1 MASGHSSLAAELRG
15 RAPIREIL
23 DRALAGARLSDADA
37 IALIECPDSDLD
49 AMLSAAAELRDRGK
63 GRDVTY
69 SRKVF
74 LPITNLCRDRCT
86 YCTFRKDPGDPGAWT
101 MMPDEIAQWSR
112 RGAELGCK
120 EALMCLGDKPEVA
133 FKEYRETLATLGVRT
148 TIEYVGRACE
158 IALAEGLLPHTN
170 AGLMTF
176 DEMRALRPLN
186 VSMGLMLENIS
197 PRLRARGG
205 VHQAAPDKDPALRMK
220 MIDEAGELRIPFT
233 TGILLGIGETP
244 AERAQSLTAIRDT
257 HERHGHIQEV
267 IIQNF
272 RAKPEIAMADAPEP
286 DAYDMARAI
295 ATARLVL
302 GPVDERAGAAEPV
315 AASDRIVPQCRNQ
328 RLGRDFAAQQGLR
341 ESRSAVAASRTAR
354 LSNARGRDSSLVKGS
369 QFTTNTSM
377 MNGSTRRSRLKCAR
391 YGIDLSEANHE
402 PGVLAHLRRRNRS
415 DSRRRFAR
423 QGVPRGAQRA

>member
-1 MASGHSSLAAELRG
+1 M
-15 RAPIREIL
+15 
-23 DRALAGARLSDADA
+23 AGARLSDADA

-101 MMPDEIAQWSR
+101 MMPDEIALWSR

-133 FKEYRETLATLGVRT
+133 FKEYRDTLASLGVRT

-170 AGLMTF
+170 AGLMTVE
-176 DEMRALRPLN
+176 EMRALRPLN
-186 VSMGLMLENIS
+186 ASMGLMLENIS

-205 VHQAAPDKDPALRMK
+205 VHQAAPDKDPALRIK
-220 MIDEAGELRIPFT
+220 MIDDAGALRIPFT

-244 AERAQSLTAIRDT
+244 AERALSLTAIRDT

-302 GPVDERAGAAEPV
+302 GPTMNVQAPPNLSPRQIELFLNAGINDWGGISPLSKDYVNPEAPWPHIEKLGEACARAGFALGE
-315 AASDRIVPQCRNQ
+315 
-328 RLGRDFAAQQGLR
+328 RLAIYNEYINDEWLDP
-341 ESRSAVAASRTAR
+341 AVATK
-354 LSNARGRDSSLVKGS
+354 V
-369 QFTTNTSM
+369 
-377 MNGSTRRSRLKCAR
+377 
-391 YGIDLSEANHE
+391 
-402 PGVLAHLRRRNRS
+402 
-415 DSRRRFAR
+415 
-423 QGVPRGAQRA
+423 RAIWDRPVGGQS

>member
-1 MASGHSSLAAELRG
+1 MMASIHSSLASEHRA

-23 DRALAGARLSDADA
+23 DRALAGARLGDADA
-37 IALIECPDSDLD
+37 IALIECPDADLD
-49 AMLSAAAELRDRGK
+49 AMISAAAELRDRGK

-74 LPITNLCRDRCT
+74 LPVTNLCRDRCT

-101 MMPDEIAQWSR
+101 MMPDEIALWSR

-133 FKEYRETLATLGVRT
+133 FKEYREVLATLGVRT

-158 IALAEGLLPHTN
+158 IAIAEGLLPHTN
-170 AGLMTF
+170 AGLMTV
-176 DEMRALRPLN
+176 DEMRTLRPLN

-205 VHQAAPDKDPALRMK
+205 VHQAAPDKDPAL
-220 MIDEAGELRIPFT
+220 
-233 TGILLGIGETP
+233 
-244 AERAQSLTAIRDT
+244 SLTAIRDT

-302 GPVDERAGAAEPV
+302 GPSMNVQAPPNLSPRQIELFLNAGINDWGGISPLSKDYVNPEAPWPHLDRLGEQCARAGFALGE
-315 AASDRIVPQCRNQ
+315 
-328 RLGRDFAAQQGLR
+328 RLAIYNEYINDEWLDP
-341 ESRSAVAASRTAR
+341 AVATK
-354 LSNARGRDSSLVKGS
+354 V
-369 QFTTNTSM
+369 
-377 MNGSTRRSRLKCAR
+377 
-391 YGIDLSEANHE
+391 
-402 PGVLAHLRRRNRS
+402 
-415 DSRRRFAR
+415 
-423 QGVPRGAQRA
+423 RAIWDRPVGGQS

>member
-1 MASGHSSLAAELRG
+1 MASLHSSLASEPRE

-23 DRALAGARLSDADA
+23 DRALAGVRLSDADA

-101 MMPDEIAQWSR
+101 MMPDEIALWSR

-133 FKEYRETLATLGVRT
+133 FKEYRETLASLGVRT

-170 AGLMTF
+170 AGLMTS

-186 VSMGLMLENIS
+186 ASMGLMLENIS

-205 VHQAAPDKDPALRMK
+205 VHQAAPDKDPALRIK
-220 MIDEAGELRIPFT
+220 MIDEAGALRIPFT

-244 AERAQSLTAIRDT
+244 AERALSLTAIRDT

-302 GPVDERAGAAEPV
+302 GPSMNVQAPPNLSPRQIELFLNAGINDWGGISPLSKDYVNPEAPWPHIERLGEQCARAGFALGE
-315 AASDRIVPQCRNQ
+315 
-328 RLGRDFAAQQGLR
+328 RLAIYNEYINDEWLDP
-341 ESRSAVAASRTAR
+341 AVATK
-354 LSNARGRDSSLVKGS
+354 V
-369 QFTTNTSM
+369 
-377 MNGSTRRSRLKCAR
+377 
-391 YGIDLSEANHE
+391 
-402 PGVLAHLRRRNRS
+402 
-415 DSRRRFAR
+415 
-423 QGVPRGAQRA
+423 RAIWDRPVGGQS

>member
-1 MASGHSSLAAELRG
+1 MAFAELAAISSARS
-15 RAPIREIL
+15 AASIRPVL
-23 DRALAGARLSDADA
+23 DRALGGARLSEADA
-37 IALIECPDSDLD
+37 IALIDCPVRELDDL
-49 AMLSAAAELRDRGK
+49 LSAAGELRDRGK
-63 GRDVTY
+63 GRAISY

-101 MMPDEIAQWSR
+101 MMPDEIAEWSR
-112 RGAELGCK
+112 RGHELGCK

-133 FKEYRETLATLGVRT
+133 FKEYRATLDTLGVRS

-170 AGLMTF
+170 AGLMTR
-176 DEMRALRPLN
+176 DEMATLRPLN
-186 VSMGLMLENIS
+186 ASMGLMLESIS

-233 TGILLGIGETP
+233 SGILLGIGETV
-244 AERAQSLTAIRDT
+244 AERAQSIVALRDS
-257 HERHGHIQEV
+257 HERYGHIQEV

-286 DAYDMARAI
+286 EAYEMARAI

-302 GPVDERAGAAEPV
+302 GAEMNVQAPPNLSPGEIELFLRAGINDWGGISPLSKDYVNPEAPWPHIE
-315 AASDRIVPQCRNQ
+315 
-328 RLGRDFAAQQGLR
+328 RLGERCARAGFTLGERLAVYQEYINDEWLDP
-341 ESRSAVAASRTAR
+341 AVATNVRAIWERT
-354 LSNARGRDSSLVKGS
+354 RGVS
-369 QFTTNTSM
+369 
-377 MNGSTRRSRLKCAR
+377 
-391 YGIDLSEANHE
+391 
-402 PGVLAHLRRRNRS
+402 P
-415 DSRRRFAR
+415 
-423 QGVPRGAQRA
+423 

>member
-1 MASGHSSLAAELRG
+1 MPSLHSSLVSEQRE

-23 DRALAGARLSDADA
+23 DQALAGARLSDADA
-37 IALIECPDSDLD
+37 IALIECPDADLD

-63 GRDVTY
+63 GREVTY

-74 LPITNLCRDRCT
+74 LPVTNLCRDRCT

-101 MMPDEIAQWSR
+101 MMPDEIALWSR

-133 FKEYRETLATLGVRT
+133 FKEYRDTLTSLGVRT

-158 IALAEGLLPHTN
+158 IAMAEGLLPHTN
-170 AGLMTF
+170 AGLMTV

-197 PRLRARGG
+197 PRLRASGG
-205 VHQAAPDKDPALRMK
+205 VHQAAPDKDPALRIK
-220 MIDEAGELRIPFT
+220 MIDDAGALRIPFT

-244 AERAQSLTAIRDT
+244 AERALSLTAIRDT
-257 HERHGHIQEV
+257 HERHAHIQEV

-286 DAYDMARAI
+286 
-295 ATARLVL
+295 
-302 GPVDERAGAAEPV
+302 ERG
-315 AASDRIVPQCRNQ
+315 NQ

-341 ESRSAVAASRTAR
+341 ESRGAVAAYRSAR
-354 LSNARGRDSSLVKGS
+354 RAMRASW
-369 QFTTNTSM
+369 F
-377 MNGSTRRSRLKCAR
+377 CAR
-391 YGIDLSEANHE
+391 
-402 PGVLAHLRRRNRS
+402 
-415 DSRRRFAR
+415 
-423 QGVPRGAQRA
+423 

>member
-1 MASGHSSLAAELRG
+1 MASIHSSLASEPRE
-15 RAPIREIL
+15 RVPIREIL
-23 DRALAGARLSDADA
+23 DRALTGARLSDADA
-37 IALIECPDSDLD
+37 IALIECPDVDLD
-49 AMLSAAAELRDRGK
+49 TMLSAAAELRDHGK

-186 VSMGLMLENIS
+186 VSMGLMLESIS

-244 AERAQSLTAIRDT
+244 AERALSLTAIRDT

-302 GPVDERAGAAEPV
+302 GSTMNVQAPPNLSPRQIELFLNAGINDWGGISPLSKDYVNPEAPWPHLERLGEQCARAGFKLGE
-315 AASDRIVPQCRNQ
+315 
-328 RLGRDFAAQQGLR
+328 RLAIYNEYINDEWLDP
-341 ESRSAVAASRTAR
+341 AVATK
-354 LSNARGRDSSLVKGS
+354 V
-369 QFTTNTSM
+369 
-377 MNGSTRRSRLKCAR
+377 
-391 YGIDLSEANHE
+391 
-402 PGVLAHLRRRNRS
+402 
-415 DSRRRFAR
+415 
-423 QGVPRGAQRA
+423 RAIWDRPVGGQS

>member
-1 MASGHSSLAAELRG
+1 MASLHSSLASEQRE

-23 DRALAGARLSDADA
+23 DRALAGARLTDADA

-74 LPITNLCRDRCT
+74 LPVTNLCRDRCT

-101 MMPDEIAQWSR
+101 MMPDEVALWSR

-158 IALAEGLLPHTN
+158 IALAEGLLPHTT
-170 AGLMTF
+170 AGLMTSE
-176 DEMRALRPLN
+176 EMRALRPLN
-186 VSMGLMLENIS
+186 ASIGLMLESIS

-205 VHQAAPDKDPALRMK
+205 VHQAAPDKDPALRIK
-220 MIDEAGELRIPFT
+220 MIDDAGALRIPFT
-233 TGILLGIGETP
+233 TGILLGIGETS
-244 AERAQSLTAIRDT
+244 AERALSLTAIRDT
-257 HERHGHIQEV
+257 QERHGHIQEV

-302 GPVDERAGAAEPV
+302 GPTMNVQAPPNLSPRQIELFLNAGINDWGGISPLSKDYVNPEAPWPHIEKLGEACARAGFALGE
-315 AASDRIVPQCRNQ
+315 
-328 RLGRDFAAQQGLR
+328 RLAIYNEYINDEWLDP
-341 ESRSAVAASRTAR
+341 AVATK
-354 LSNARGRDSSLVKGS
+354 V
-369 QFTTNTSM
+369 
-377 MNGSTRRSRLKCAR
+377 
-391 YGIDLSEANHE
+391 
-402 PGVLAHLRRRNRS
+402 
-415 DSRRRFAR
+415 
-423 QGVPRGAQRA
+423 RAIWDRPVGGQS

>member
-1 MASGHSSLAAELRG
+1 MPSMHSSLASVPLKRP
-15 RAPIREIL
+15 PIRDIL
-23 DRALAGARLSDADA
+23 DQALAGARLSDADA
-37 IALIECPDSDLD
+37 IALIECPNSELD

-74 LPITNLCRDRCT
+74 LPVTNLCRDRCT

-101 MMPDEIAQWSR
+101 MMPNEIADWSR

-133 FKEYRETLATLGVRT
+133 FKEYRDTLARLGVRT

-170 AGLMTF
+170 AGLMTP

-186 VSMGLMLENIS
+186 ASMGLMLENIS
-197 PRLRARGG
+197 PRLRARGA
-205 VHQAAPDKDPALRMK
+205 VHQAAPDKDPALRIK
-220 MIDEAGELRIPFT
+220 MIDEAGTLCIPFT

-244 AERAQSLTAIRDT
+244 AERALSLTAIRDT

-286 DAYDMARAI
+286 DAYEMARAI
-295 ATARLVL
+295 AAARLVL
-302 GPVDERAGAAEPV
+302 GPAMNVQAPPNLSPHQIELFLSAGINDWGGISPLSKDYVNPEAPWPHIGILGERCARAGFRLAE
-315 AASDRIVPQCRNQ
+315 
-328 RLGRDFAAQQGLR
+328 RLAIYPEYINDEWLDPAIATKVRAIGARSVGGQQ
-341 ESRSAVAASRTAR
+341 
-354 LSNARGRDSSLVKGS
+354 
-369 QFTTNTSM
+369 
-377 MNGSTRRSRLKCAR
+377 
-391 YGIDLSEANHE
+391 
-402 PGVLAHLRRRNRS
+402 
-415 DSRRRFAR
+415 
-423 QGVPRGAQRA
+423 

>member
-1 MASGHSSLAAELRG
+1 MASGHSSLASELHG
-15 RAPIREIL
+15 RAPIRKIL
-23 DRALAGARLSDADA
+23 DRALAGVRLTDSDA

-186 VSMGLMLENIS
+186 VSMGLMLESIS

-244 AERAQSLTAIRDT
+244 AERALSLTAIRDT

-302 GPVDERAGAAEPV
+302 GSTMNVQAPPNLSPRQIELFLNAGINDWGGISPLSKDYVNPEAPWPHLERLGEQCARAGFKLGE
-315 AASDRIVPQCRNQ
+315 
-328 RLGRDFAAQQGLR
+328 RLAIYNEYINDEWLDP
-341 ESRSAVAASRTAR
+341 AVATK
-354 LSNARGRDSSLVKGS
+354 V
-369 QFTTNTSM
+369 
-377 MNGSTRRSRLKCAR
+377 
-391 YGIDLSEANHE
+391 
-402 PGVLAHLRRRNRS
+402 
-415 DSRRRFAR
+415 
-423 QGVPRGAQRA
+423 RAIWDRPVGGQS